1 MNALVILISS
11 ILFTA
16 SLALWVWTRKKI
28 TEFEQQVQKQ
38 IHSNHLSD
46 EITALNVGSIG
57 LGGRFLK
64 LEKDLQALS
73 QRIDEMQTQMQ
84 SQSPYAQAIHLAQR
98 GSSAEE
104 IVDLCGI
111 SFNEAALL
119 VMMHKQDKVA

>member
-16 SLALWVWTRKKI
+16 SLSLWVWTRKKI
-28 TEFEQQVQKQ
+28 TEFEQQAQKQ

-46 EITALNVGSIG
+46 EISALNIGSIG

-64 LEKDLQALS
+64 LEKELQALNH
-73 QRIDEMQTQMQ
+73 RIDEMQTQMQ

-98 GSSAEE
+98 GSAAEE

-111 SFNEAALL
+111 SFNEATLL
-119 VMMHKQDKVA
+119 VMMHKQDKAA

>member
-1 MNALVILISS
+1 S

-16 SLALWVWTRKKI
+16 SLSLWVWTRKRI

-38 IHSNHLSD
+38 IHSNHLTD

>member
-84 SQSPYAQAIHLAQR
+84 SQSPYGQAIHLAQR